1 MFPDVPDHIKAWY
14 DDLIKVAIEKYNDGW
29 DWIVECEDAYDLKRE
44 VENHGL
50 TDWHQVLEHYTVAV
64 ANRLDRMEDIRA
76 EGYEDNMTD
85 AEADADALASAGWG
99 TDEDYGYFGGDE

>member
-1 MFPDVPDHIKAWY
+1 MYPDVPAHILAWY
-14 DDLIKVAIEKYNDGW
+14 DDLIKVAIEKYHDGW

-64 ANRLDRMEDIRA
+64 ANRKDRLEDIQ
-76 EGYEDNMTD
+76 
-85 AEADADALASAGWG
+85 AEADDGEDWRTITGHDCTNGG
-99 TDEDYGYFGGDE
+99 TEDWCDDCNPYLQ